1 MQDSRRFEALG
12 RTGGKREAFW
22 LCGFLAM
29 DRSCG
34 TASTHNP
41 THKARCLVRLPR
53 IWQSPR
59 SCKSLKTLVRLT
71 SHGGSRRFKS
81 YSAHH
86 RHLLPHSRLGVA
98 VVFTFKIPARCEPL
112 LGKSD
117 TSLRC
122 RCLNTTN
129 PSNVKQS
136 RKIAWIR
143 GGIALPKTTGMS
155 SSYFRT
161 ASWHVGAI
169 HEVKHRD

>member
-86 RHLLPHSRLGVA
+86 RHLLP
-98 VVFTFKIPARCEPL
+98 ARCEPL
-112 LGKSD
+112 LGK
-117 TSLRC
+117 
-122 RCLNTTN
+122 
-129 PSNVKQS
+129 
-136 RKIAWIR
+136 I
-143 GGIALPKTTGMS
+143 G
-155 SSYFRT
+155 YFF
-161 ASWHVGAI
+161 AI
-169 HEVKHRD
+169 PLFEYSKPIER

>member
-1 MQDSRRFEALG
+1 MRTPAGKIGYFFAMPLFEYNKPI
-12 RTGGKREAFW
+12 R
-22 LCGFLAM
+22 
-29 DRSCG
+29 
-34 TASTHNP
+34 
-41 THKARCLVRLPR
+41 
-53 IWQSPR
+53 
-59 SCKSLKTLVRLT
+59 
-71 SHGGSRRFKS
+71 
-81 YSAHH
+81 SAHH

-161 ASWHVGAI
+161 ATWHVGAI

>member
-1 MQDSRRFEALG
+1 MSAAGQGCVDPRFPTHSPTHNF
-12 RTGGKREAFW
+12 RFF
-22 LCGFLAM
+22 GFLPATLAAP
-29 DRSCG
+29 C
-34 TASTHNP
+34 N
-41 THKARCLVRLPR
+41 
-53 IWQSPR
+53 
-59 SCKSLKTLVRLT
+59 CKSLKSLVLSL

-161 ASWHVGAI
+161 ATWHVGAI